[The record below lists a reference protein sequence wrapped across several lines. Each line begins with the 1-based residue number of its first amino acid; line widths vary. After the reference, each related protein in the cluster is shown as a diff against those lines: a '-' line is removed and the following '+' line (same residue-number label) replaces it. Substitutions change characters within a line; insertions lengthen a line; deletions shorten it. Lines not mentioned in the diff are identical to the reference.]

1 MKLELLNSH
10 KLKITFKADELEEN
24 DISIHSFLSVPLE
37 SQKLF
42 HSILEIANSD
52 LNFNLSNSKIS
63 YELFSFDNQLFI
75 ILVTKEHMH
84 SCQNPSFKFVGEDLQ
99 NNNCISPL
107 IFTFSNFKNLS
118 YFAKIFNSFSKK
130 FNISSSLYKY
140 QSNYILSINSLKNTK
155 KLIKLVSDI
164 QTPLS
169 ISKLAQTRLL
179 EFSNI
184 LIKDNALDI
193 I

>member
-1 MKLELLNSH
+1 
-10 KLKITFKADELEEN
+10 
-24 DISIHSFLSVPLE
+24 
-37 SQKLF
+37 
-42 HSILEIANSD
+42 
-52 LNFNLSNSKIS
+52 
-63 YELFSFDNQLFI
+63 
-75 ILVTKEHMH
+75 MH
-84 SCQNPSFKFVGEDLQ
+84 SCQNPSFKFIGEDLQ

-140 QSNYILSINSLKNTK
+140 QSNYILSINSLKNTE

>member
-1 MKLELLNSH
+1 MQN
-10 KLKITFKADELEEN
+10 
-24 DISIHSFLSVPLE
+24 
-37 SQKLF
+37 
-42 HSILEIANSD
+42 
-52 LNFNLSNSKIS
+52 LNFKRTKLACYTAYFTMSSIFCVPPLLFMTFHNLYNIS
-63 YELFSFDNQLFI
+63 YTLLGT
-75 ILVTKEHMH
+75 LVLTNFCTQML
-84 SCQNPSFKFVGEDLQ
+84 VD
-99 NNNCISPL
+99 L
-107 IFTFSNFKNLS
+107 IFTL
-118 YFAKIFNSFSKK
+118 FSKK

-140 QSNYILSINSLKNTK
+140 QSNYILSITSLKNTK